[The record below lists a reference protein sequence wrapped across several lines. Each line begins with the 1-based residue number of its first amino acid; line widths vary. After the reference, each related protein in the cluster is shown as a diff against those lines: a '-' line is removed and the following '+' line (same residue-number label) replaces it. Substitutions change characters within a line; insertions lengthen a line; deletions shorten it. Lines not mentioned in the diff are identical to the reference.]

1 MTENRQPKKW
11 KMALLTW
18 LCIYPLINILF
29 AFLMPHIGHLPN
41 LIKTL
46 IMTLILVP
54 IMGFLLGLLQKR
66 FKNWLHS

>member
-11 KMALLTW
+11 KMAFLTW

-29 AFLMPHIGHLPN
+29 LLLMPYIGHLHN
-41 LIKTL
+41 LLKTL

-54 IMGFLLGLLQKR
+54 LMGLLLGFLQKR
-66 FKNWLHS
+66 FKNWLHN